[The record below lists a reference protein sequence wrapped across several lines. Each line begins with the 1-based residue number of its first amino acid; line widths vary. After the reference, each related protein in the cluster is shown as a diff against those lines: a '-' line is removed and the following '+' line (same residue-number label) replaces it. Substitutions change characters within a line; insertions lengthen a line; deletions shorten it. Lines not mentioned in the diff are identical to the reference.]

1 MYTHPCNVGTDR
13 PVRIVLGNFWRLE
26 QLLAV
31 LATSRN
37 FLSFWAIFQ
46 QNINTKHEKKS
57 AISQKTSIHQNFV
70 KVKRGFSSVGNVQQP
85 FEHAIS
91 HYVSQALKGNYYRM
105 NNQLISLNF
114 HPSLKLSFTF
124 WHSSKQLSSILR
136 AQSGQ
141 EQVQRQRNNPPYQE
155 KMHGAWNQKQWN
167 RLIMHHTT
175 ETFPHAKTNINIVSS
190 RKSISFS
197 NCQSF
202 FVTFFCLTLQ
212 IMTNDLSA
220 ILVKFQTLNVPE
232 ICFPKIR
239 TLR

>member
-1 MYTHPCNVGTDR
+1 M
-13 PVRIVLGNFWRLE
+13 LGNFWRLE
-26 QLLAV
+26 QLFAV

-37 FLSFWAIFQ
+37 FL
-46 QNINTKHEKKS
+46 
-57 AISQKTSIHQNFV
+57 ISQKTSIHQNFV
-70 KVKRGFSSVGNVQQP
+70 KVKGGFSSVGNVQQP

-175 ETFPHAKTNINIVSS
+175 ETSPHAKTNMNIVSS

-197 NCQSF
+197 NCQS
-202 FVTFFCLTLQ
+202 
-212 IMTNDLSA
+212 
-220 ILVKFQTLNVPE
+220 
-232 ICFPKIR
+232 
-239 TLR
+239 